1 MSRIDR
7 NLLVVEPYRRIRPT
21 GELPFPVDYG
31 MGSIVTEVEGGSLGV
46 PARAVSVRTQDK
58 LTALLS

>member
-31 MGSIVTEVEGGSLGV
+31 MGSIVTEVEGGYSPTYDLV
-46 PARAVSVRTQDK
+46 PASCIRQD
-58 LTALLS
+58 TR